1 MSIANIMKATGLAER
16 KVKDLTKGIAKPP
29 KAKKVITKIQTPF
42 AKSVERVFPLAK
54 RQHGIRDYELR
65 DIMHE
70 EYGSK
75 WDTTTGNYVSSYDQS
90 TIKRVKQKVRARAA
104 EEDCNVLFVM
114 DWADEEAPTAG
125 REFLEAAANDL
136 MARIEGHTN
145 EYMELHA
152 TRWREDSDEADLA
165 QRKQLYAVERHL
177 LKMAV
182 KGYGG
187 EPLAVL
193 LERSLVLTDLLE
205 GTPDALM
212 PSGEGDWHGERLEYY
227 PEPKGT
233 TPFLDFVE
241 SQGWLKEV
249 EDRFV

>member
-1 MSIANIMKATGLAER
+1 
-16 KVKDLTKGIAKPP
+16 
-29 KAKKVITKIQTPF
+29 
-42 AKSVERVFPLAK
+42 
-54 RQHGIRDYELR
+54 
-65 DIMHE
+65 
-70 EYGSK
+70 
-75 WDTTTGNYVSSYDQS
+75 
-90 TIKRVKQKVRARAA
+90 
-104 EEDCNVLFVM
+104 
-114 DWADEEAPTAG
+114 
-125 REFLEAAANDL
+125 
-136 MARIEGHTN
+136 
-145 EYMELHA
+145 MELHA